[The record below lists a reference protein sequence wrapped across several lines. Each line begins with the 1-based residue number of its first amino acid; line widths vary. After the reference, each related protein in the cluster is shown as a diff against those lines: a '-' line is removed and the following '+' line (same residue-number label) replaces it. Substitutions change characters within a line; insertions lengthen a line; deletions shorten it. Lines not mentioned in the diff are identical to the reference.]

1 MSTKN
6 RAAGAVQRGSR
17 ALGRAGGYRS
27 ARGID
32 MMTFMRTH
40 YIACGSLAALALA
53 AMAFAPPAGAQGFP
67 QTCPD
72 GSTPR
77 FPGKTATEIE
87 TCGLDGDV
95 KAGSPEGLQNEKK
108 NNFCA
113 QGNATPIDISKL
125 TTLEN
130 SAESA
135 EKAKNYK
142 AGEPPPERSFLTP
155 LGGRQCGGVRRIRV
169 RGAAG
174 MRRDGQL
181 RQRRSECRCFPRRP
195 PLHARPA
202 AKEQAVGHGR
212 FARGGMRRI
221 RSGDDPASSSSGMDS
236 VQRERCRQSRTARTR
251 DRPAVLRWEPCTVQ
265 QRERRGFES
274 QASFALGNS
283 SDLCFR
289 RLPVRQ
295 LRERRVGAACDFRC
309 RQDHVQ

>member
-1 MSTKN
+1 
-6 RAAGAVQRGSR
+6 
-17 ALGRAGGYRS
+17 
-27 ARGID
+27 

-113 QGNATPIDISKL
+113 QGDATPIDIVKL
-125 TTLEN
+125 TTLEK

-155 LGGRQCGGVRRIRV
+155 LGESNVVAFEGYVFEARQECGETVNCGSDVPDVDASHDVHLYMLGQPRKNKPSGTAASRAEECGGFVAEMIPHHRPAEWTACNVNDIANRGLRV
-169 RGAAG
+169 RVTGQQFF
-174 MRRDGQL
+174 DG
-181 RQRRSECRCFPRRP
+181 SHVPCSNGNAVGSNPRRVSLWEIHP
-195 PLHARPA
+195 IYAFDVCP
-202 AKEQAVGHGR
+202 
-212 FARGGMRRI
+212 
-221 RSGDDPASSSSGMDS
+221 SGDCASGGWVPLETFDAGKTTCNNPACETTSESTKAPAKKSSKTTSK
-236 VQRERCRQSRTARTR
+236 
-251 DRPAVLRWEPCTVQ
+251 
-265 QRERRGFES
+265 
-274 QASFALGNS
+274 
-283 SDLCFR
+283 
-289 RLPVRQ
+289 
-295 LRERRVGAACDFRC
+295 
-309 RQDHVQ
+309 